1 MLSPA
6 ERRRVAYHEMGHALV
21 AASLPDVDPVQK
33 VSIIPRG
40 VGALGYTIQRP
51 TEDRFVLST
60 SELRHRIT
68 VLMGGRAA
76 EALIFSGDVS
86 TGAADDLE
94 RATEIAVEMVTRYG
108 MADIIGPRV
117 YKAPPPLFLGTHS
130 IDKPAAS
137 EATLREIDVA
147 VHDITAVALRRGAH
161 ILAHGGPIST
171 RAPNCCLTQRSHH
184 QRGFSSPRQSGA
196 RRAAARA
203 RGRSWLERDEE
214 KWEPVFR
221 PHPALNYGMIT
232 MAQRN
237 APKLR

>member
-1 MLSPA
+1 
-6 ERRRVAYHEMGHALV
+6 MGHALV
-21 AASLPDVDPVQK
+21 ASSLPDVDPVQK

-108 MADIIGPRV
+108 MADVIGPRV
-117 YKAPPPLFLGTHS
+117 YKAPPPMFLGAHS
-130 IDKPAAS
+130 IDKPVAS
-137 EATLREIDVA
+137 ESTLREIDLA
-147 VHDITAVALRRGAH
+147 VHDITAVAFEEAKA
-161 ILAHGGPIST
+161 ILA
-171 RAPNCCLTQRSHH
+171 R
-184 QRGFSSPRQSGA
+184 
-196 RRAAARA
+196 RRADLDKGAELLLTKEAIT
-203 RGRSWLERDEE
+203 SED
-214 KWEPVFR
+214 F
-221 PHPALNYGMIT
+221 PALGKVVHGE
-232 MAQRN
+232 
-237 APKLR
+237 PPLVPVVVHG